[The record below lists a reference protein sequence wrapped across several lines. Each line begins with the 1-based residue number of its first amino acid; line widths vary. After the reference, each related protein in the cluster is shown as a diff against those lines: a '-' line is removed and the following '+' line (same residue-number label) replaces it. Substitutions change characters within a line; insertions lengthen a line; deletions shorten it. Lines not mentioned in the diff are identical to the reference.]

1 MRMVIMLL
9 LAALMAEP
17 ATARQTSEAPRCA
30 AGHAVLTVTGQRTSR
45 FCVEIARTN
54 AEQAQGLMFRKSLAA
69 NAGMIFPMN
78 PPRFASFWMKNT
90 LIPLDII
97 FIRADG
103 RIARIAARTT
113 PLSLAPVTSGEPV
126 AAVFEIAGGR
136 AAQLAIAVGDRVTWG
151 PPSRIARGRRAS

>member
-1 MRMVIMLL
+1 MRMAIMLL
-9 LAALMAEP
+9 LAALTVEP
-17 ATARQTSEAPRCA
+17 AAARQASEGRRCA
-30 AGHAVLTVTGQRTSR
+30 SRHVVLTVTGQRVSR
-45 FCVEIARTN
+45 FCVEVARTD
-54 AEQAQGLMFRKSLAA
+54 AEQAQGLMFRKALAP
-69 NAGMIFPMN
+69 NAGMIFPMD

-113 PLSLAPVTSGEPV
+113 PRSLAPVTSGEPV

-136 AAQLAIAVGDRVTWG
+136 AAQLGISAGDRVTWDR
-151 PPSRIARGRRAS
+151 PSIARGKRAS

>member
-1 MRMVIMLL
+1 MRFVMMMLL
-9 LAALMAEP
+9 AVLVVEP
-17 ATARQTSEAPRCA
+17 ATARQTGEIARCRA
-30 AGHAVLTVTGQRTSR
+30 SDAVLTVAGRSVSR
-45 FCVEIARTN
+45 FCVEVARTE
-54 AEQAQGLMFRKSLAA
+54 AEQAQGLMFRKSLAP
-69 NAGMIFPMN
+69 NAGMIFPMH

-113 PLSLAPVTSGEPV
+113 PHSLAPVTSGEPV

-136 AAQLAIAVGDRVTWG
+136 AAQLGIAAGDRVTWG
-151 PPSRIARGRRAS
+151 RPSIARGRRAS

>member
-1 MRMVIMLL
+1 MRIVLMLL
-9 LAALMAEP
+9 AILIGAPAA
-17 ATARQTSEAPRCA
+17 ARQTNEVPRCA
-30 AGHAVLTVTGQRTSR
+30 ARQAVLTVTGQRVSH
-45 FCVEIARTN
+45 FCVEVARTD
-54 AEQAQGLMFRKSLAA
+54 AEQAQGLMFRKALAP

-103 RIARIAARTT
+103 QIARIAARTT
-113 PLSLAPVTSGEPV
+113 PLSLSPVTSGEPV

-136 AAQLAIAVGDRVTWG
+136 AAQLAIAAGDRVTWV
-151 PPSRIARGRRAS
+151 PASRIARGRRAS

>member
-1 MRMVIMLL
+1 MRMAIMLL

-17 ATARQTSEAPRCA
+17 TTARPASEGPRCA
-30 AGHAVLTVTGQRTSR
+30 PRQAALTVTGQRVSR
-45 FCVEIARTN
+45 FCVEVARTD
-54 AEQAQGLMFRKSLAA
+54 AEQAQGLMFRKALAP
-69 NAGMIFPMN
+69 NAGMIFPMD

-113 PLSLAPVTSGEPV
+113 PHSLAPVTSGEPV

-136 AAQLAIAVGDRVTWG
+136 AAQLGISAGDRVTWG
-151 PPSRIARGRRAS
+151 RPSIARGKRAS